1 MLRHIFMATLLV
13 FGVAAS
19 IFAQGVSSSGGNSPS
34 GGNTASSWRQSSDA
48 TSRTANSPTANA
60 STSQSDNSNLGNSN
74 TSSSSESDRRSIT
87 RVNSNFRLPND
98 AGQIWR
104 EYDISPYTARV
115 TSTKQPEQ
123 AIIDWILRE
132 TGYEA
137 WHGEPLG
144 ILSANNRSLR
154 VYHTP
159 EMQKVVA
166 DLVDR
171 FVSSE
176 AATSTFSLRLASLD
190 SPSWRITSQK
200 LMRAVPVQTPGSNA
214 WLMAKEDAAIL
225 LGELRQRSDYREHSS
240 PYLMVNNGQS
250 TLVPSMRS
258 RQYVRDVSLRP
269 DTAAGFES
277 TLGQIE
283 EGFNL
288 DFSPLLT
295 IDRRMVDASI
305 KCEIDQV
312 EKMVPVMIEATT
324 KNVAKQRTKIEVPQ
338 MTHFRFH
345 ERFRWP
351 IDQVLLIDLGMV
363 ALPVPVDGR
372 PLVPGVP
379 LPIGMTPARADLLI
393 FVEYKGQ
400 SAVVNNDNPTTNRES
415 QYEAKNYR
423 GRY

>member
-1 MLRHIFMATLLV
+1 VFRSNFSKEAGMLRHIFMATLLV

-214 WLMAKEDAAIL
+214 WASCGSEA
-225 LGELRQRSDYREHSS
+225 
-240 PYLMVNNGQS
+240 
-250 TLVPSMRS
+250 
-258 RQYVRDVSLRP
+258 
-269 DTAAGFES
+269 
-277 TLGQIE
+277 
-283 EGFNL
+283 
-288 DFSPLLT
+288 T
-295 IDRRMVDASI
+295 IASI
-305 KCEIDQV
+305 VRRISWSTMGSRRWFLRCDRVNMCETCRC
-312 EKMVPVMIEATT
+312 VPT
-324 KNVAKQRTKIEVPQ
+324 RP
-338 MTHFRFH
+338 
-345 ERFRWP
+345 
-351 IDQVLLIDLGMV
+351 
-363 ALPVPVDGR
+363 PV
-372 PLVPGVP
+372 
-379 LPIGMTPARADLLI
+379 
-393 FVEYKGQ
+393 
-400 SAVVNNDNPTTNRES
+400 SNR
-415 QYEAKNYR
+415 R
-423 GRY
+423 